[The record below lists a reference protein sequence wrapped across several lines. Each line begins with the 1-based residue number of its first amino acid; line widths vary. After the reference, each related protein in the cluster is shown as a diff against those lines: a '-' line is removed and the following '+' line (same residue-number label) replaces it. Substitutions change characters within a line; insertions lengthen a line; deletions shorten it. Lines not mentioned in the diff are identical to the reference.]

1 MRRGLMRDDAHGYM
15 RMYEAACDAAWGVSV
30 QQTAAEGTLGPG
42 EDAHHGA
49 VRLAR
54 GEGEFYW
61 NSNILSS
68 ARFRVWSVSRLSI
81 SHFLKVI
88 HIMCVC
94 HV

>member
-1 MRRGLMRDDAHGYM
+1 MRDDAHGYM

-61 NSNILSS
+61 NSNYQVPAFACGL
-68 ARFRVWSVSRLSI
+68 
-81 SHFLKVI
+81 
-88 HIMCVC
+88 C
-94 HV
+94 HG